1 MTTLHLLL
9 CYSPQ
14 SPNLSLSMRP
24 VSAKIKLMGV
34 FLLTGLCGFSLRTAD
49 SNMSSGNVKIGH
61 PAPQFKTTTIM
72 PDGQFKDISLSDHKG
87 RYVVF
92 FFYPLDAFACPME
105 LLAFSDRA
113 EEFKKL
119 NCQVTGASVGSHFC
133 HLAWINIPKKQG
145 RLGAMH
151 VPLISEP
158 EHIVAQYCG
167 VLKADEG
174 FSFRNLFTTD
184 GKDIFPQITINDLP
198 VGCSVDKT
206 LRLVQAFL
214 LH

>member
-1 MTTLHLLL
+1 M
-9 CYSPQ
+9 
-14 SPNLSLSMRP
+14 
-24 VSAKIKLMGV
+24 
-34 FLLTGLCGFSLRTAD
+34 
-49 SNMSSGNVKIGH
+49 
-61 PAPQFKTTTIM
+61 
-72 PDGQFKDISLSDHKG
+72 
-87 RYVVF
+87 F
-92 FFYPLDAFACPME
+92 FFYPLDFTFVCPTE
-105 LLAFSDRA
+105 IIAFSDRA

-119 NCQVTGASVGSHFC
+119 NCQVIGASVDSHFC

-174 FSFRNLFTTD
+174 FSFRNLFTTG